1 MTLKVKNNAENIK
14 LTEEEKK
21 ERRRIYRKE
30 YWTKNKEILRE
41 RYKEKRKQWREEH
54 KEEVK
59 AYREAY
65 KEKRKA
71 RYYQKKKEYYENH
84 KEEIEQRK
92 KEKAEH
98 SAKMLRAHNLVTRYR
113 QSDKYHNRG
122 NCTLTGKWVYENIF
136 SKPCYYCGE
145 TDWLKL
151 GCDRIDNTKPH
162 TPDNVVPC
170 CHSCNCHKHLT
181 PTDKY
186 IKIIQNKGS

>member
-1 MTLKVKNNAENIK
+1 MP
-14 LTEEEKK
+14 
-21 ERRRIYRKE
+21 YYKE
-30 YWTKNKEILRE
+30 YNET
-41 RYKEKRKQWREEH
+41 H
-54 KEEVK
+54 KEELQK
-59 AYREAY
+59 YH
-65 KEKRKA
+65 KEYNKT
-71 RYYQKKKEYYENH
+71 YYSQKKQEYYEAH

-98 SAKMLRAHNLVTRYR
+98 AAKMARAHNLVTKYR

-122 NCTLTGKWVYENIF
+122 ETTITGKWVYENIF
-136 SKPCYYCGE
+136 NKPCHYCGE
-145 TDWLKL
+145 TDWFKL